1 MKNVI
6 GGFQAFGLGLLGL
19 VSIACVWLVASS
31 LFDLPGLPFPADVFQ
46 SLLELVL
53 GVPFWLALGNTLL
66 STLIGLSLGILVS
79 SVIAMTVGLSRVGDL
94 VIRQPLYFL
103 RAIPS
108 IAILPLLIASVGSSA
123 LVGVLF
129 VTLMVALKSAVFI
142 FRGARSSF
150 EQAREQISVL
160 GIPFLDFVRF
170 VVAPSALR
178 TSAMGIRLAGP
189 TAYSASIFAG
199 VFAGIPGLGH
209 EIVVAQV
216 TANQSRA
223 FALLVISGLV
233 GLGVFKLV
241 DYVEPRFSNSNM
253 GTL

>member
-1 MKNVI
+1 MI
-6 GGFQAFGLGLLGL
+6 LGLRAFGLGLLGL
-19 VSIACVWLVASS
+19 ISIACIWLAASS
-31 LFDLPGLPFPADVFQ
+31 LFDLPGLPSPADVFQ

-53 GVPFWLALGNTLL
+53 GVPFWLALGYTLL
-66 STLIGLSLGILVS
+66 SALIGLSFGILVTS
-79 SVIAMTVGLSRVGDL
+79 TIALTVGLSRTGDL
-94 VIRQPLYFL
+94 VIRQPLYFV
-103 RAIPS
+103 RALPS
-108 IAILPLLIASVGSSA
+108 IAILPILIASVGSSA

-129 VTLMVALKSAVFI
+129 VTLMVVLKSAVFI
-142 FRGARSSF
+142 FRAARSSF
-150 EQAREQISVL
+150 EQAREQISIL
-160 GIPFLDFVRF
+160 GIRFLDLVRF

-199 VFAGIPGLGH
+199 VFAGLPGLGH
-209 EIVVAQV
+209 EIVIAQV

-223 FALLVISGLV
+223 FALVVISGLV

-241 DYVEPRFSNSNM
+241 DYVEPRFSNTNV